1 MLRPL
6 LYGIVLTVFVLT
18 GSFLYVLK
26 GTMSKEIFEV
36 LLLLDKR
43 YLFLSVLSMF
53 FYHTFDNIRLFILAR
68 AMHLRYSFFYGYL
81 VSFINTFG
89 ATITP
94 AHVGGEMMSLY
105 TLSRKGG
112 RLHKVMSVVVMK
124 TLTGMVF
131 FVFMLPFLVYYFY
144 KHTQYAIKLFVILV
158 VLGLLSLLAY
168 KVLKYLFDRSK
179 NENQSLIL
187 RVKYTAVSLR
197 NWLYD
202 RGFLKTCS
210 FSVPILCV
218 GNLSVGGSGKT
229 SLVRF
234 LAQNLAEDYHTAV
247 LLRGYK
253 RSTKGPV
260 VVSYRG
266 EVRASWKEVGDEAY
280 MLANLLKNVSVVVSE
295 DRCLG
300 AKLAVEELKAQLI
313 ILDDGFQHR
322 RLKRDLDIV
331 LLKEK
336 DLKDRLLPFGRLR
349 EPLDGLK
356 RAHAAVLT
364 YQDIKE
370 WEFKIEKPTFKLY
383 RKNWRVVSRNGEV
396 LDFKD
401 KSFIA
406 FCGLGDNEQ
415 FFKTLER
422 LGIKTEERLSFPDH
436 YHYEGFKL
444 QKGKLYITTLKDF
457 FKLEPAENLYYLDF
471 DVEVPGLMD
480 FVRERLTEKP

>member
-1 MLRPL
+1 MNWLNP
-6 LYGIVLTVFVLT
+6 
-18 GSFLYVLK
+18 
-26 GTMSKEIFEV
+26 
-36 LLLLDKR
+36 
-43 YLFLSVLSMF
+43 
-53 FYHTFDNIRLFILAR
+53 
-68 AMHLRYSFFYGYL
+68 
-81 VSFINTFG
+81 
-89 ATITP
+89 
-94 AHVGGEMMSLY
+94 
-105 TLSRKGG
+105 
-112 RLHKVMSVVVMK
+112 
-124 TLTGMVF
+124 
-131 FVFMLPFLVYYFY
+131 YFY
-144 KHTQYAIKLFVILV
+144 
-158 VLGLLSLLAY
+158 
-168 KVLKYLFDRSK
+168 
-179 NENQSLIL
+179 
-187 RVKYTAVSLR
+187 AVSLR

-210 FSVPILCV
+210 FRVPILCV

-234 LAQNLAEDYHTAV
+234 LAQNLAEDYHTVV
-247 LLRGYK
+247 LLRGY
-253 RSTKGPV
+253 RRNTKGPV

-280 MLANLLKNVSVVVSE
+280 MLARLLKNVSVVVSE

-300 AKLAVEELKAQLI
+300 ARLAVEELKAQLI

-349 EPLDGLK
+349 EPLGELK
-356 RAHAAVLT
+356 RAHAVVLT
-364 YQDIKE
+364 YQDLKE
-370 WEFKIEKPTFKLY
+370 WEFKIEKPTFKLH
-383 RKNWRVVSRNGEV
+383 RKNWRVVSKEGEV

-422 LGIKTEERLSFPDH
+422 LGINTEERLSFPDH

>member
-1 MLRPL
+1 MNWLNP
-6 LYGIVLTVFVLT
+6 
-18 GSFLYVLK
+18 
-26 GTMSKEIFEV
+26 
-36 LLLLDKR
+36 
-43 YLFLSVLSMF
+43 
-53 FYHTFDNIRLFILAR
+53 
-68 AMHLRYSFFYGYL
+68 
-81 VSFINTFG
+81 
-89 ATITP
+89 
-94 AHVGGEMMSLY
+94 
-105 TLSRKGG
+105 
-112 RLHKVMSVVVMK
+112 
-124 TLTGMVF
+124 
-131 FVFMLPFLVYYFY
+131 YFY
-144 KHTQYAIKLFVILV
+144 
-158 VLGLLSLLAY
+158 
-168 KVLKYLFDRSK
+168 
-179 NENQSLIL
+179 
-187 RVKYTAVSLR
+187 AVSLR

-210 FSVPILCV
+210 FRVPILCV

-247 LLRGYK
+247 LLRGY
-253 RSTKGPV
+253 RRNTKGPV

-266 EVRASWKEVGDEAY
+266 EIRASWKEVGDEAY
-280 MLANLLKNVSVVVSE
+280 MLAKLLKNVSVVVSE

-300 AKLAVEELKAQLI
+300 AKLAEEGLKAQLI

-322 RLKRDLDIV
+322 RLKRDLDLV
-331 LLKEK
+331 LLKER

-356 RAHAAVLT
+356 RVHAVVLT
-364 YQDIKE
+364 YQDLKE

-383 RKNWRVVSRNGEV
+383 RKNWRVVSGEGEV

-444 QKGKLYITTLKDF
+444 QKGKLYLTTLKDF

>member
-1 MLRPL
+1 MNWLNP
-6 LYGIVLTVFVLT
+6 
-18 GSFLYVLK
+18 
-26 GTMSKEIFEV
+26 
-36 LLLLDKR
+36 
-43 YLFLSVLSMF
+43 
-53 FYHTFDNIRLFILAR
+53 
-68 AMHLRYSFFYGYL
+68 
-81 VSFINTFG
+81 
-89 ATITP
+89 
-94 AHVGGEMMSLY
+94 
-105 TLSRKGG
+105 
-112 RLHKVMSVVVMK
+112 
-124 TLTGMVF
+124 
-131 FVFMLPFLVYYFY
+131 YFY
-144 KHTQYAIKLFVILV
+144 
-158 VLGLLSLLAY
+158 
-168 KVLKYLFDRSK
+168 
-179 NENQSLIL
+179 
-187 RVKYTAVSLR
+187 AVSLR

-210 FSVPILCV
+210 FGVPILCV

-247 LLRGYK
+247 LSRGY
-253 RSTKGPV
+253 RRNTKGPV

-266 EVRASWKEVGDEAY
+266 EVRTSWKEVGDEAH
-280 MLANLLKNVSVVVSE
+280 MLARLLKNVSVVVSE

-300 AKLAVEELKAQLI
+300 AKLAVEELRAQLI

-322 RLKRDLDIV
+322 RLKRDLDLV
-331 LLKEK
+331 LLKER
-336 DLKDRLLPFGRLR
+336 DLKDGLLPFGRLR
-349 EPLDGLK
+349 EPLSSLK
-356 RAHAAVLT
+356 RAHAVVLT
-364 YQDIKE
+364 YQDLKE

-422 LGIKTEERLSFPDH
+422 LGIKTEEKLGFPDH
-436 YHYEGFKL
+436 YHYEGFNL
-444 QKGKLYITTLKDF
+444 QKGRLYITTLKDF

-480 FVRERLTEKP
+480 FVKERLTERP

>member
-1 MLRPL
+1 
-6 LYGIVLTVFVLT
+6 
-18 GSFLYVLK
+18 
-26 GTMSKEIFEV
+26 MSW
-36 LLLLDKR
+36 L
-43 YLFLSVLSMF
+43 
-53 FYHTFDNIRLFILAR
+53 N
-68 AMHLRYSFFYGYL
+68 
-81 VSFINTFG
+81 
-89 ATITP
+89 P
-94 AHVGGEMMSLY
+94 
-105 TLSRKGG
+105 
-112 RLHKVMSVVVMK
+112 
-124 TLTGMVF
+124 
-131 FVFMLPFLVYYFY
+131 YFY
-144 KHTQYAIKLFVILV
+144 
-158 VLGLLSLLAY
+158 
-168 KVLKYLFDRSK
+168 
-179 NENQSLIL
+179 
-187 RVKYTAVSLR
+187 AVSLR

-234 LAQNLAEDYHTAV
+234 LAQNLAEDYHTTV

-260 VVSYRG
+260 VVSCRG

-280 MLANLLKNVSVVVSE
+280 MLAKLLKDVSVVVSE

-322 RLKRDLDIV
+322 RLKRDLDLV
-331 LLKEK
+331 LLKER
-336 DLKDRLLPFGRLR
+336 DLKDGLLPFGRLR
-349 EPLDGLK
+349 EPLGGLK
-356 RAHAAVLT
+356 RAHAVVLT
-364 YQDIKE
+364 YQDLKE

-383 RKNWRVVSRNGEV
+383 RKNWRVASGEGEI

-444 QKGKLYITTLKDF
+444 QKGKLYLTTLKDF

-480 FVRERLTEKP
+480 FVREKLTEKP

>member
-1 MLRPL
+1 MNWLNP
-6 LYGIVLTVFVLT
+6 
-18 GSFLYVLK
+18 
-26 GTMSKEIFEV
+26 
-36 LLLLDKR
+36 
-43 YLFLSVLSMF
+43 
-53 FYHTFDNIRLFILAR
+53 
-68 AMHLRYSFFYGYL
+68 
-81 VSFINTFG
+81 
-89 ATITP
+89 
-94 AHVGGEMMSLY
+94 
-105 TLSRKGG
+105 
-112 RLHKVMSVVVMK
+112 
-124 TLTGMVF
+124 
-131 FVFMLPFLVYYFY
+131 YFY
-144 KHTQYAIKLFVILV
+144 
-158 VLGLLSLLAY
+158 
-168 KVLKYLFDRSK
+168 
-179 NENQSLIL
+179 
-187 RVKYTAVSLR
+187 AVSLR

-234 LAQNLAEDYHTAV
+234 LAQNLAEDYHTVV
-247 LLRGYK
+247 LLRGY
-253 RSTKGPV
+253 RRNTKGPV

-280 MLANLLKNVSVVVSE
+280 MLARLLKDVSVVVSE

-349 EPLDGLK
+349 EPLGGLK
-356 RAHAAVLT
+356 RAHAVVLT
-364 YQDIKE
+364 YQDLKE

-383 RKNWRVVSRNGEV
+383 RKHWRVVSREGEV

-422 LGIKTEERLSFPDH
+422 LCIKTEERLSFPDH

-471 DVEVPGLMD
+471 DVEVPGLTD
-480 FVRERLTEKP
+480 FVREKLTERP

>member
-187 RVKYTAVSLR
+187 RVKYTLLVVFSS
-197 NWLYD
+197 
-202 RGFLKTCS
+202 FLC
-210 FSVPILCV
+210 FSKMQRLCLDELAKPI
-218 GNLSVGGSGKT
+218 
-229 SLVRF
+229 
-234 LAQNLAEDYHTAV
+234 
-247 LLRGYK
+247 LLRGQP
-253 RSTKGPV
+253 T
-260 VVSYRG
+260 
-266 EVRASWKEVGDEAY
+266 E
-280 MLANLLKNVSVVVSE
+280 LA
-295 DRCLG
+295 
-300 AKLAVEELKAQLI
+300 
-313 ILDDGFQHR
+313 
-322 RLKRDLDIV
+322 
-331 LLKEK
+331 
-336 DLKDRLLPFGRLR
+336 LR
-349 EPLDGLK
+349 
-356 RAHAAVLT
+356 
-364 YQDIKE
+364 
-370 WEFKIEKPTFKLY
+370 
-383 RKNWRVVSRNGEV
+383 
-396 LDFKD
+396 
-401 KSFIA
+401 
-406 FCGLGDNEQ
+406 
-415 FFKTLER
+415 
-422 LGIKTEERLSFPDH
+422 
-436 YHYEGFKL
+436 
-444 QKGKLYITTLKDF
+444 
-457 FKLEPAENLYYLDF
+457 
-471 DVEVPGLMD
+471 
-480 FVRERLTEKP
+480 

>member
-1 MLRPL
+1 MNCLNP
-6 LYGIVLTVFVLT
+6 
-18 GSFLYVLK
+18 
-26 GTMSKEIFEV
+26 
-36 LLLLDKR
+36 
-43 YLFLSVLSMF
+43 
-53 FYHTFDNIRLFILAR
+53 
-68 AMHLRYSFFYGYL
+68 
-81 VSFINTFG
+81 
-89 ATITP
+89 
-94 AHVGGEMMSLY
+94 
-105 TLSRKGG
+105 
-112 RLHKVMSVVVMK
+112 
-124 TLTGMVF
+124 
-131 FVFMLPFLVYYFY
+131 YFY
-144 KHTQYAIKLFVILV
+144 
-158 VLGLLSLLAY
+158 
-168 KVLKYLFDRSK
+168 
-179 NENQSLIL
+179 
-187 RVKYTAVSLR
+187 AVSLR

-266 EVRASWKEVGDEAY
+266 EVRASWKKAGDEAY
-280 MLANLLKNVSVVVSE
+280 MLARLLKNVSVVVSE

-349 EPLDGLK
+349 EPLGGLK
-356 RAHAAVLT
+356 RAHAVVLT
-364 YQDIKE
+364 YQDLKE
-370 WEFKIEKPTFKLY
+370 WEFRIKKPTFKLY
-383 RKNWRVVSRNGEV
+383 RKNWRVVSREGEV

-422 LGIKTEERLSFPDH
+422 LGIKTEEKLSFPDH

-444 QKGKLYITTLKDF
+444 QKEKLYLTTLKDF

-480 FVRERLTEKP
+480 FVREKLTEKP

>member
-1 MLRPL
+1 MNWLNP
-6 LYGIVLTVFVLT
+6 
-18 GSFLYVLK
+18 
-26 GTMSKEIFEV
+26 
-36 LLLLDKR
+36 
-43 YLFLSVLSMF
+43 
-53 FYHTFDNIRLFILAR
+53 
-68 AMHLRYSFFYGYL
+68 
-81 VSFINTFG
+81 
-89 ATITP
+89 
-94 AHVGGEMMSLY
+94 
-105 TLSRKGG
+105 
-112 RLHKVMSVVVMK
+112 
-124 TLTGMVF
+124 
-131 FVFMLPFLVYYFY
+131 YFY
-144 KHTQYAIKLFVILV
+144 
-158 VLGLLSLLAY
+158 
-168 KVLKYLFDRSK
+168 
-179 NENQSLIL
+179 
-187 RVKYTAVSLR
+187 AVSLR

-234 LAQNLAEDYHTAV
+234 LAQNLAEDYHTVV

-253 RSTKGPV
+253 RSTRGPV

-266 EVRASWKEVGDEAY
+266 EVKASWKEVGDEAY
-280 MLANLLKNVSVVVSE
+280 MLARLLKSVSVVVSE

-349 EPLDGLK
+349 EPLSGLK
-356 RAHAAVLT
+356 RAHAIVLT
-364 YQDIKE
+364 YQDLKE

-383 RKNWRVVSRNGEV
+383 RKNWRVVSGGGEI

-444 QKGKLYITTLKDF
+444 QKESCIL
-457 FKLEPAENLYYLDF
+457 P
-471 DVEVPGLMD
+471 P
-480 FVRERLTEKP
+480 

>member
-1 MLRPL
+1 MNWLNP
-6 LYGIVLTVFVLT
+6 
-18 GSFLYVLK
+18 
-26 GTMSKEIFEV
+26 
-36 LLLLDKR
+36 
-43 YLFLSVLSMF
+43 
-53 FYHTFDNIRLFILAR
+53 
-68 AMHLRYSFFYGYL
+68 
-81 VSFINTFG
+81 
-89 ATITP
+89 
-94 AHVGGEMMSLY
+94 
-105 TLSRKGG
+105 
-112 RLHKVMSVVVMK
+112 
-124 TLTGMVF
+124 
-131 FVFMLPFLVYYFY
+131 YFY
-144 KHTQYAIKLFVILV
+144 
-158 VLGLLSLLAY
+158 
-168 KVLKYLFDRSK
+168 
-179 NENQSLIL
+179 
-187 RVKYTAVSLR
+187 AVSLR

-210 FSVPILCV
+210 FRVPILCV

-234 LAQNLAEDYHTAV
+234 LAKNLAEDSHTAV

-253 RSTKGPV
+253 RNTKGPV
-260 VVSYRG
+260 VVSCRG

-280 MLANLLKNVSVVVSE
+280 MLARLLENVSVVVSE

-331 LLKEK
+331 LLKER

-349 EPLDGLK
+349 EPLGGLK
-356 RAHAAVLT
+356 RAHAVVLT
-364 YQDIKE
+364 YQDLKE
-370 WEFKIEKPTFKLY
+370 WDFKIEKPTFKLY
-383 RKNWRVVSRNGEV
+383 RKNWRVVSEEGEV

-422 LGIKTEERLSFPDH
+422 LGIKPEERLSFPDH
-436 YHYEGFKL
+436 YHYEGFEL
-444 QKGKLYITTLKDF
+444 QKGRLYITTLKDF
-457 FKLEPAENLYYLDF
+457 FKLEPAENLHYLDF

-480 FVRERLTEKP
+480 FVRERLTERP

>member
-1 MLRPL
+1 M
-6 LYGIVLTVFVLT
+6 T
-18 GSFLYVLK
+18 
-26 GTMSKEIFEV
+26 
-36 LLLLDKR
+36 
-43 YLFLSVLSMF
+43 
-53 FYHTFDNIRLFILAR
+53 
-68 AMHLRYSFFYGYL
+68 
-81 VSFINTFG
+81 
-89 ATITP
+89 
-94 AHVGGEMMSLY
+94 
-105 TLSRKGG
+105 
-112 RLHKVMSVVVMK
+112 
-124 TLTGMVF
+124 
-131 FVFMLPFLVYYFY
+131 
-144 KHTQYAIKLFVILV
+144 
-158 VLGLLSLLAY
+158 
-168 KVLKYLFDRSK
+168 
-179 NENQSLIL
+179 
-187 RVKYTAVSLR
+187 
-197 NWLYD
+197 
-202 RGFLKTCS
+202 GFLKTCS

-253 RSTKGPV
+253 RSTKGSV

-266 EVRASWKEVGDEAY
+266 EVRASWKEVGDEAH
-280 MLANLLKNVSVVVSE
+280 MLARLLKNVSVVVSE

-349 EPLDGLK
+349 EPLDGL
-356 RAHAAVLT
+356 RAHAVVLT
-364 YQDIKE
+364 YQDLKE

-383 RKNWRVVSRNGEV
+383 RKNWRVVSKEGEV

-444 QKGKLYITTLKDF
+444 QKGKFYLTTLKDF
-457 FKLEPAENLYYLDF
+457 FKLEPTENLYYLDF

-480 FVRERLTEKP
+480 FVREKLTEKP

>member
-1 MLRPL
+1 MNWLNP
-6 LYGIVLTVFVLT
+6 
-18 GSFLYVLK
+18 
-26 GTMSKEIFEV
+26 
-36 LLLLDKR
+36 
-43 YLFLSVLSMF
+43 
-53 FYHTFDNIRLFILAR
+53 
-68 AMHLRYSFFYGYL
+68 
-81 VSFINTFG
+81 
-89 ATITP
+89 
-94 AHVGGEMMSLY
+94 
-105 TLSRKGG
+105 
-112 RLHKVMSVVVMK
+112 
-124 TLTGMVF
+124 
-131 FVFMLPFLVYYFY
+131 YFY
-144 KHTQYAIKLFVILV
+144 
-158 VLGLLSLLAY
+158 
-168 KVLKYLFDRSK
+168 
-179 NENQSLIL
+179 
-187 RVKYTAVSLR
+187 AVSLR

-202 RGFLKTCS
+202 KGFLKTCS
-210 FSVPILCV
+210 FRVPILCV

-253 RSTKGPV
+253 RSTRGPV

-280 MLANLLKNVSVVVSE
+280 MLAKLLKNVSVVVNE

-300 AKLAVEELKAQLI
+300 AKLAVEELGAQLI

-322 RLKRDLDIV
+322 RLKRDLDLV

-349 EPLDGLK
+349 EPLGGLK
-356 RAHAAVLT
+356 RAHAVVLT
-364 YQDIKE
+364 YQDLKE

-383 RKNWRVVSRNGEV
+383 RKNWRVVSGEGEV

-422 LGIKTEERLSFPDH
+422 LGINTEERLSFPDH

-444 QKGKLYITTLKDF
+444 QKGRLYITTLKDF

-480 FVRERLTEKP
+480 FVRERLAEKP

>member
-1 MLRPL
+1 MNWLNP
-6 LYGIVLTVFVLT
+6 
-18 GSFLYVLK
+18 
-26 GTMSKEIFEV
+26 
-36 LLLLDKR
+36 
-43 YLFLSVLSMF
+43 
-53 FYHTFDNIRLFILAR
+53 
-68 AMHLRYSFFYGYL
+68 
-81 VSFINTFG
+81 
-89 ATITP
+89 
-94 AHVGGEMMSLY
+94 
-105 TLSRKGG
+105 
-112 RLHKVMSVVVMK
+112 
-124 TLTGMVF
+124 
-131 FVFMLPFLVYYFY
+131 YFY
-144 KHTQYAIKLFVILV
+144 
-158 VLGLLSLLAY
+158 
-168 KVLKYLFDRSK
+168 
-179 NENQSLIL
+179 
-187 RVKYTAVSLR
+187 AVNLR

-234 LAQNLAEDYHTAV
+234 LAQNLAKDYHTAV
-247 LLRGYK
+247 LLRGY
-253 RSTKGPV
+253 RRNTRGPV

-266 EVRASWKEVGDEAY
+266 EVRTSWKEVGDEAY
-280 MLANLLKNVSVVVSE
+280 MLAKLLKNVSVVVSE

-322 RLKRDLDIV
+322 RLKRDLDLV
-331 LLKEK
+331 LLKER

-356 RAHAAVLT
+356 RAHAVVLT
-364 YQDIKE
+364 YQDLKE

-383 RKNWRVVSRNGEV
+383 RKNWRVLSRNGEV

-401 KSFIA
+401 KGFVA

-422 LGIKTEERLSFPDH
+422 LGIKTEERLNFPDH

-444 QKGKLYITTLKDF
+444 QKGKLYLTTLKDF

-480 FVRERLTEKP
+480 FVREKLTEKP

>member
-1 MLRPL
+1 MNWLNP
-6 LYGIVLTVFVLT
+6 
-18 GSFLYVLK
+18 
-26 GTMSKEIFEV
+26 
-36 LLLLDKR
+36 
-43 YLFLSVLSMF
+43 
-53 FYHTFDNIRLFILAR
+53 
-68 AMHLRYSFFYGYL
+68 
-81 VSFINTFG
+81 
-89 ATITP
+89 
-94 AHVGGEMMSLY
+94 
-105 TLSRKGG
+105 
-112 RLHKVMSVVVMK
+112 
-124 TLTGMVF
+124 
-131 FVFMLPFLVYYFY
+131 YFY
-144 KHTQYAIKLFVILV
+144 
-158 VLGLLSLLAY
+158 
-168 KVLKYLFDRSK
+168 
-179 NENQSLIL
+179 
-187 RVKYTAVSLR
+187 AVSLR

-202 RGFLKTCS
+202 RGLLKTCS

-253 RSTKGPV
+253 RSTRGPV

-280 MLANLLKNVSVVVSE
+280 MLARLLKNVSVVVSE

-300 AKLAVEELKAQLI
+300 AKLAEEVLKAQLI

-322 RLKRDLDIV
+322 RLKRDLDLV
-331 LLKEK
+331 LLKER

-349 EPLDGLK
+349 EPLGGLK
-356 RAHAAVLT
+356 RAHAVVLT
-364 YQDIKE
+364 YQDLKE

-383 RKNWRVVSRNGEV
+383 RKNWRVVSGEGEV

-406 FCGLGDNEQ
+406 FCGIGDNEQ

-444 QKGKLYITTLKDF
+444 QKGRLYLTTLKDF
-457 FKLEPAENLYYLDF
+457 FKLGPAENLYYLDF

-480 FVRERLTEKP
+480 FVKKKLTEKP

>member
-1 MLRPL
+1 MNWLNP
-6 LYGIVLTVFVLT
+6 
-18 GSFLYVLK
+18 
-26 GTMSKEIFEV
+26 
-36 LLLLDKR
+36 
-43 YLFLSVLSMF
+43 
-53 FYHTFDNIRLFILAR
+53 
-68 AMHLRYSFFYGYL
+68 
-81 VSFINTFG
+81 
-89 ATITP
+89 
-94 AHVGGEMMSLY
+94 
-105 TLSRKGG
+105 
-112 RLHKVMSVVVMK
+112 
-124 TLTGMVF
+124 
-131 FVFMLPFLVYYFY
+131 YFY
-144 KHTQYAIKLFVILV
+144 
-158 VLGLLSLLAY
+158 
-168 KVLKYLFDRSK
+168 
-179 NENQSLIL
+179 
-187 RVKYTAVSLR
+187 AVSIR

-202 RGFLKTCS
+202 SGLLKTCS
-210 FSVPILCV
+210 FRVPILCV

-253 RSTKGPV
+253 RSTKGLV

-266 EVRASWKEVGDEAY
+266 EVRKSWKEVGDEAY

-295 DRCLG
+295 ERCLG

-322 RLKRDLDIV
+322 RLKRDLDLV
-331 LLKEK
+331 LLKER

-349 EPLDGLK
+349 EPLGGLK
-356 RAHAAVLT
+356 RAHAVVLT
-364 YQDIKE
+364 YQDLKE

-383 RKNWRVVSRNGEV
+383 RKNWRVVSREGEV

-436 YHYEGFKL
+436 HHYEGFKL
-444 QKGKLYITTLKDF
+444 QKGRLYLTTLKDF

-480 FVRERLTEKP
+480 FVRKKLTEKP

>member
-1 MLRPL
+1 MNWLNP
-6 LYGIVLTVFVLT
+6 
-18 GSFLYVLK
+18 
-26 GTMSKEIFEV
+26 
-36 LLLLDKR
+36 
-43 YLFLSVLSMF
+43 
-53 FYHTFDNIRLFILAR
+53 
-68 AMHLRYSFFYGYL
+68 
-81 VSFINTFG
+81 
-89 ATITP
+89 
-94 AHVGGEMMSLY
+94 
-105 TLSRKGG
+105 
-112 RLHKVMSVVVMK
+112 
-124 TLTGMVF
+124 
-131 FVFMLPFLVYYFY
+131 YFY
-144 KHTQYAIKLFVILV
+144 
-158 VLGLLSLLAY
+158 
-168 KVLKYLFDRSK
+168 
-179 NENQSLIL
+179 
-187 RVKYTAVSLR
+187 AVSLR

-210 FSVPILCV
+210 FRVPILCV

-253 RSTKGPV
+253 RNTRGPV

-280 MLANLLKNVSVVVSE
+280 MLARLLKNVSVVVSE

-300 AKLAVEELKAQLI
+300 AKLAEEGLKAQLI

-322 RLKRDLDIV
+322 RLKRDLDLV
-331 LLKEK
+331 LLKER

-349 EPLDGLK
+349 EPLRGLK
-356 RAHAAVLT
+356 RTHAVVLT
-364 YQDIKE
+364 YQDLKE

-383 RKNWRVVSRNGEV
+383 RKNWRVVSREGKI

-422 LGIKTEERLSFPDH
+422 LGIKIEERLSFPDH

-444 QKGKLYITTLKDF
+444 QKGKLYLTTLKDF

-471 DVEVPGLMD
+471 DVEVPGLMN

>member
-1 MLRPL
+1 MNWLNP
-6 LYGIVLTVFVLT
+6 
-18 GSFLYVLK
+18 
-26 GTMSKEIFEV
+26 
-36 LLLLDKR
+36 
-43 YLFLSVLSMF
+43 
-53 FYHTFDNIRLFILAR
+53 
-68 AMHLRYSFFYGYL
+68 
-81 VSFINTFG
+81 
-89 ATITP
+89 
-94 AHVGGEMMSLY
+94 
-105 TLSRKGG
+105 
-112 RLHKVMSVVVMK
+112 
-124 TLTGMVF
+124 
-131 FVFMLPFLVYYFY
+131 YFY
-144 KHTQYAIKLFVILV
+144 
-158 VLGLLSLLAY
+158 
-168 KVLKYLFDRSK
+168 
-179 NENQSLIL
+179 
-187 RVKYTAVSLR
+187 AVSLR

-247 LLRGYK
+247 LSRGYK
-253 RSTKGPV
+253 RNTKGPV

-266 EVRASWKEVGDEAY
+266 EVRTSWKEVGDEAY
-280 MLANLLKNVSVVVSE
+280 MLARLLKNVSVVVSE

-331 LLKEK
+331 LLKER

-349 EPLDGLK
+349 EPLSGLK
-356 RAHAAVLT
+356 RAHAVVLT
-364 YQDIKE
+364 YQDLKE

-383 RKNWRVVSRNGEV
+383 RKNWRVVSGEGEV

-422 LGIKTEERLSFPDH
+422 LGIKTEEKLSFPDH

-444 QKGKLYITTLKDF
+444 QKGKFYLTTLKDF

-480 FVRERLTEKP
+480 FVRERLTERP

>member
-1 MLRPL
+1 MNWLNP
-6 LYGIVLTVFVLT
+6 
-18 GSFLYVLK
+18 
-26 GTMSKEIFEV
+26 
-36 LLLLDKR
+36 
-43 YLFLSVLSMF
+43 
-53 FYHTFDNIRLFILAR
+53 
-68 AMHLRYSFFYGYL
+68 
-81 VSFINTFG
+81 
-89 ATITP
+89 
-94 AHVGGEMMSLY
+94 
-105 TLSRKGG
+105 
-112 RLHKVMSVVVMK
+112 
-124 TLTGMVF
+124 
-131 FVFMLPFLVYYFY
+131 YFY
-144 KHTQYAIKLFVILV
+144 
-158 VLGLLSLLAY
+158 
-168 KVLKYLFDRSK
+168 
-179 NENQSLIL
+179 
-187 RVKYTAVSLR
+187 AVSLR

-253 RSTKGPV
+253 RSTRGTV

-280 MLANLLKNVSVVVSE
+280 MLARLLKNVSVVVSE

-300 AKLAVEELKAQLI
+300 ANLAVEELKAQLI

-349 EPLDGLK
+349 EPLGGLK
-356 RAHAAVLT
+356 RAHAVVLT
-364 YQDIKE
+364 YQDLKE

-383 RKNWRVVSRNGEV
+383 RKNWRVVSGEGEV

-401 KSFIA
+401 KSFVA

-422 LGIKTEERLSFPDH
+422 LGIKTEEKLSFPDH

-444 QKGKLYITTLKDF
+444 QKGKLYLTTLKDF

-480 FVRERLTEKP
+480 FVKEKLTERP

>member
-1 MLRPL
+1 MNWLNP
-6 LYGIVLTVFVLT
+6 
-18 GSFLYVLK
+18 
-26 GTMSKEIFEV
+26 
-36 LLLLDKR
+36 
-43 YLFLSVLSMF
+43 
-53 FYHTFDNIRLFILAR
+53 
-68 AMHLRYSFFYGYL
+68 
-81 VSFINTFG
+81 
-89 ATITP
+89 
-94 AHVGGEMMSLY
+94 
-105 TLSRKGG
+105 
-112 RLHKVMSVVVMK
+112 
-124 TLTGMVF
+124 
-131 FVFMLPFLVYYFY
+131 YFY
-144 KHTQYAIKLFVILV
+144 
-158 VLGLLSLLAY
+158 
-168 KVLKYLFDRSK
+168 
-179 NENQSLIL
+179 
-187 RVKYTAVSLR
+187 AVSLR

-234 LAQNLAEDYHTAV
+234 LAQNLAEDYHTVV

-253 RSTKGPV
+253 RSTRGPV

-280 MLANLLKNVSVVVSE
+280 MLARLLKNVSVVVSE

-300 AKLAVEELKAQLI
+300 ARLAVEELKAQLI

-322 RLKRDLDIV
+322 RLKRDLDLV

-349 EPLDGLK
+349 EPLSELK
-356 RAHAAVLT
+356 RAHAVVLT
-364 YQDIKE
+364 YQDLKE
-370 WEFKIEKPTFKLY
+370 WDFKIEKPTFKLY
-383 RKNWRVVSRNGEV
+383 RKNWRVVSGEGET

-415 FFKTLER
+415 FFRTLER

-444 QKGKLYITTLKDF
+444 QKGKVYLTTLKDF

>member
-1 MLRPL
+1 MNWLNP
-6 LYGIVLTVFVLT
+6 
-18 GSFLYVLK
+18 
-26 GTMSKEIFEV
+26 
-36 LLLLDKR
+36 
-43 YLFLSVLSMF
+43 
-53 FYHTFDNIRLFILAR
+53 
-68 AMHLRYSFFYGYL
+68 
-81 VSFINTFG
+81 
-89 ATITP
+89 
-94 AHVGGEMMSLY
+94 
-105 TLSRKGG
+105 
-112 RLHKVMSVVVMK
+112 
-124 TLTGMVF
+124 
-131 FVFMLPFLVYYFY
+131 YFY
-144 KHTQYAIKLFVILV
+144 
-158 VLGLLSLLAY
+158 
-168 KVLKYLFDRSK
+168 
-179 NENQSLIL
+179 
-187 RVKYTAVSLR
+187 AVSLR

-202 RGFLKTCS
+202 RGLLKTCS

-253 RSTKGPV
+253 RSTRGPV

-266 EVRASWKEVGDEAY
+266 EVRVSWKEVGDEAY
-280 MLANLLKNVSVVVSE
+280 MLARLLKDVSVVVSE

-300 AKLAVEELKAQLI
+300 AKLAVEGLKAQLI

-336 DLKDRLLPFGRLR
+336 DLKDGLLPFGRLR
-349 EPLDGLK
+349 EPLGELK
-356 RAHAAVLT
+356 RAHAVVLT
-364 YQDIKE
+364 YQDLKD
-370 WEFKIEKPTFKLY
+370 WDFKIEKPTFKFY

-396 LDFKD
+396 LDLKD

-444 QKGKLYITTLKDF
+444 RKEKLYLTTLKDF

-480 FVRERLTEKP
+480 FVRERLAEKP

>member
-1 MLRPL
+1 MNWLNP
-6 LYGIVLTVFVLT
+6 
-18 GSFLYVLK
+18 
-26 GTMSKEIFEV
+26 
-36 LLLLDKR
+36 
-43 YLFLSVLSMF
+43 
-53 FYHTFDNIRLFILAR
+53 
-68 AMHLRYSFFYGYL
+68 
-81 VSFINTFG
+81 
-89 ATITP
+89 
-94 AHVGGEMMSLY
+94 
-105 TLSRKGG
+105 
-112 RLHKVMSVVVMK
+112 
-124 TLTGMVF
+124 
-131 FVFMLPFLVYYFY
+131 YFY
-144 KHTQYAIKLFVILV
+144 
-158 VLGLLSLLAY
+158 
-168 KVLKYLFDRSK
+168 
-179 NENQSLIL
+179 
-187 RVKYTAVSLR
+187 AVNLR

-202 RGFLKTCS
+202 RGLLKTCS

-247 LLRGYK
+247 LLRGYR
-253 RSTKGPV
+253 RSTRGPV

-280 MLANLLKNVSVVVSE
+280 MLARLLKNVSVVVGE

-322 RLKRDLDIV
+322 RLKRDLDLV
-331 LLKEK
+331 LLKER

-356 RAHAAVLT
+356 RVHAVVLT
-364 YQDIKE
+364 YQDLKE
-370 WEFKIEKPTFKLY
+370 WEFKIEKPAFKLY
-383 RKNWRVVSRNGEV
+383 RKNWRVVSEEGEI

-444 QKGKLYITTLKDF
+444 QKERLYLTTLKDF